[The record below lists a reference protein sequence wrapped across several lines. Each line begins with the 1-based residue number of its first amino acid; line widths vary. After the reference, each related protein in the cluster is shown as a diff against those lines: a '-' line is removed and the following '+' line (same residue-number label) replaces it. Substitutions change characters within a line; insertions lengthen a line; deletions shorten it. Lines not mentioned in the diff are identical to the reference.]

1 MHERQS
7 NLTGGHYVISP
18 TWIGRWCRQILQCDC
33 LSCTTEHFAFAV
45 LKRSLHGDLID
56 SLSGSLM
63 LEEGMDSKDGK
74 DGEYGNVDGPQGGRF
89 ALSRSPD
96 WTVPP

>member
-1 MHERQS
+1 MVWSVVQADFTMRLHKRTFCVCCLEEICA
-7 NLTGGHYVISP
+7 VI
-18 TWIGRWCRQILQCDC
+18 
-33 LSCTTEHFAFAV
+33 
-45 LKRSLHGDLID
+45 LID
-56 SLSGSLM
+56 LLSGSLM